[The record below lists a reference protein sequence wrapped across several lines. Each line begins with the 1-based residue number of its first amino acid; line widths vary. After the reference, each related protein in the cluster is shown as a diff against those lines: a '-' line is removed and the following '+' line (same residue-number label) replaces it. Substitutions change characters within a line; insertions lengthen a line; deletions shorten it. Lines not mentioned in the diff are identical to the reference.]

1 MPDGPN
7 SLEYCTVEEFD
18 VCIIGGGIA
27 GASVAYHTAPHA
39 RVIVLEREAHVG
51 YHSTGRSA
59 AVYSP
64 QYGSRLNR
72 QLTAIAGDFLR
83 DPPAG
88 FAAARLL
95 NPRGFLALGH
105 DEDLEAR
112 REAITDAEATGNPLV
127 PLTPSEVQSL
137 IPFLKPE
144 SASWGL
150 LDTHAEDMDVEAM
163 LQGYLRGARAH
174 GAVLRTNAEVL
185 SLTREGGV
193 WRIEGPDLAIRAA
206 RLVNAA
212 GAWADPLAQL
222 AGAQALGVIPHRRT
236 AFICDVPAGTDL
248 TRCPMTVWANE
259 SFYFKP
265 EAGRLLG
272 SLAEENPTVPG
283 DPQPDE
289 LDVAIAVDRIEHVL
303 CFEIK
308 KLVRAW
314 TGLRSF
320 VHDRDPVSGYDPV
333 TPGFYWHGALGGYGI
348 QTSAALGAFATHQLL
363 ERPLPASFAE
373 AGIEAAQLAPARLQP
388 HV

>member
-1 MPDGPN
+1 
-7 SLEYCTVEEFD
+7 
-18 VCIIGGGIA
+18 
-27 GASVAYHTAPHA
+27 
-39 RVIVLEREAHVG
+39 
-51 YHSTGRSA
+51 
-59 AVYSP
+59 
-64 QYGSRLNR
+64 
-72 QLTAIAGDFLR
+72 
-83 DPPAG
+83 
-88 FAAARLL
+88 
-95 NPRGFLALGH
+95 
-105 DEDLEAR
+105 
-112 REAITDAEATGNPLV
+112 
-127 PLTPSEVQSL
+127 
-137 IPFLKPE
+137 
-144 SASWGL
+144 
-150 LDTHAEDMDVEAM
+150 
-163 LQGYLRGARAH
+163 
-174 GAVLRTNAEVL
+174 
-185 SLTREGGV
+185 
-193 WRIEGPDLAIRAA
+193 
-206 RLVNAA
+206 
-212 GAWADPLAQL
+212 
-222 AGAQALGVIPHRRT
+222 
-236 AFICDVPAGTDL
+236 
-248 TRCPMTVWANE
+248 MTVWANE

-348 QTSAALGAFATHQLL
+348 QTSAALGAFAAHQLL

>member
-1 MPDGPN
+1 M
-7 SLEYCTVEEFD
+7 EEFD

-137 IPFLKPE
+137 IPFL
-144 SASWGL
+144 
-150 LDTHAEDMDVEAM
+150 
-163 LQGYLRGARAH
+163 
-174 GAVLRTNAEVL
+174 
-185 SLTREGGV
+185 SL
-193 WRIEGPDLAIRAA
+193 IHI
-206 RLVNAA
+206 
-212 GAWADPLAQL
+212 
-222 AGAQALGVIPHRRT
+222 
-236 AFICDVPAGTDL
+236 
-248 TRCPMTVWANE
+248 
-259 SFYFKP
+259 
-265 EAGRLLG
+265 
-272 SLAEENPTVPG
+272 
-283 DPQPDE
+283 
-289 LDVAIAVDRIEHVL
+289 
-303 CFEIK
+303 
-308 KLVRAW
+308 
-314 TGLRSF
+314 
-320 VHDRDPVSGYDPV
+320 
-333 TPGFYWHGALGGYGI
+333 
-348 QTSAALGAFATHQLL
+348 
-363 ERPLPASFAE
+363 
-373 AGIEAAQLAPARLQP
+373 
-388 HV
+388 